1 MKQLT
6 QAFQVEYK
14 YNVFFTETLFQ
25 EQNPILFNFFNGFG
39 QKNYR
44 KKILFLIDE
53 QVINCHDY
61 LKSDIPNYFSKNHCV
76 ELIPEL
82 LILPGGEVA
91 KNDNH
96 TEKIV
101 EAIHQ
106 HGIDRHSFVAA
117 IGGGAILDLVGYAA
131 AISHRGVKHIR
142 IPTTVLSQN
151 DSGVGVKNGINFKGK
166 KNFIGTFSPPVAVFN
181 DYKFLETLEYRDW
194 RSGMAEA
201 VKVALIKDADFFE
214 WIEINSTLLIQKNKK
229 AMQYLIYRCAE
240 LHLQHI
246 SGGDPF
252 EIGSSRPLDFG
263 HWLAHKLEYL
273 SGFSIRHGEAVA
285 VGIAVDSVYSNLIGI
300 LPKKELDRI
309 INLLLKLG
317 FDLFHPTLI
326 EKDKINILNGLNE
339 FREHLGGQL
348 TIMLLEGIGK
358 GKEVN
363 EMNFELLKNA
373 IDRIQEWKI
382 MQPDNHNQRL
392 LSAFPATTFGINQ
405 KFQ

>member
-25 EQNPILFNFFNGFG
+25 ERNPTLFNFLNGFG
-39 QKNYR
+39 QKNYK

-76 ELIPEL
+76 DLVPEL
-82 LILPGGEVA
+82 LILPGGESA

-106 HGIDRHSFVAA
+106 YGIDRHSFVAA

-151 DSGVGVKNGINFKGK
+151 DSGVGVKNGINFRGK

-240 LHLQHI
+240 LHMQHI

-263 HWLAHKLEYL
+263 HWLAHKLEHL
-273 SGFSIRHGEAVA
+273 SGFSIRHGEAVS

-300 LPKKELDRI
+300 LPPKKLDKI

-339 FREHLGGQL
+339 FREHLGGHL
-348 TIMLLEGIGK
+348 TIMLLEDIGK
-358 GKEVN
+358 GIEVN
-363 EMNFELLKNA
+363 EMNFDLLKKA
-373 IDRIQEWKI
+373 IDSIQEWEI
-382 MQPDNHNQRL
+382 TQPDK
-392 LSAFPATTFGINQ
+392 Q
-405 KFQ
+405 KSNLPY

>member
-6 QAFQVEYK
+6 QAFQVEFK

-25 EQNPILFNFFNGFG
+25 VNNSALFNFFNGFG
-39 QKNYR
+39 QKNYK
-44 KKILFLIDE
+44 KKILFFIDE
-53 QVINCHDY
+53 EVINCHDY
-61 LKSDIPNYFSKNHCV
+61 LRSDIPNYFSKNHCV

-82 LILPGGEVA
+82 LILPGGEGA

-131 AISHRGVKHIR
+131 SISHRGVKHIR

-151 DSGVGVKNGINFKGK
+151 DSGVGVKNGINFRGK

-201 VKVALIKDADFFE
+201 VKVALIKDAGFFE

-263 HWLAHKLEYL
+263 HWLAHKLEHL
-273 SGFSIRHGEAVA
+273 SDFTIRHGEAVA

-300 LPKKELDRI
+300 LPQKKLDRI

-348 TIMLLEGIGK
+348 TIMLLEDIGK
-358 GKEVN
+358 GIEVN
-363 EMNFELLKNA
+363 KMDFELLKKA
-373 IDRIQEWKI
+373 IDIIQEWKI
-382 MQPDNHNQRL
+382 MKPDNHNQHV
-392 LSAFPATTFGINQ
+392 LSAFPASTFGINQ

>member
-25 EQNPILFNFFNGFG
+25 ENNSALFNFFNGFG

-82 LILPGGEVA
+82 LILPGGEGA

-117 IGGGAILDLVGYAA
+117 IGGGAILYLVGYAA
-131 AISHRGVKHIR
+131 SISHRGVKHIR

-151 DSGVGVKNGINFKGK
+151 DSGVGVKNGINFRGK

-252 EIGSSRPLDFG
+252 EVGSSRPLDFG
-263 HWLAHKLEYL
+263 HWLAHKLEHL

-285 VGIAVDSVYSNLIGI
+285 VGIAVDSVYSHLIGI

-348 TIMLLEGIGK
+348 TIMLLEDIGK
-358 GKEVN
+358 GIEVN
-363 EMNFELLKNA
+363 EMNFELLKKA
-373 IDRIQEWKI
+373 IDTIQEWKI
-382 MQPDNHNQRL
+382 MQPDNHNQRA
-392 LSAFPATTFGINQ
+392 LSALPAATFGINQ

>member
-14 YNVFFTETLFQ
+14 YNVFFTESLF
-25 EQNPILFNFFNGFG
+25 EEHNPTLFNFLNGFG
-39 QKNYR
+39 EKKYK
-44 KKILFLIDE
+44 KKILFLIDD
-53 QVINCHDY
+53 QVINCHEY
-61 LKSDIPNYFSKNHCV
+61 LKSHIPNYFSKNQCV
-76 ELIPEL
+76 HLASEL
-82 LILPGGEVA
+82 LIVPGGEGA
-91 KNDNH
+91 KNESNY

-101 EAIHQ
+101 EAIHRN
-106 HGIDRHSFVAA
+106 GIDRHSFVAA

-131 AISHRGVKHIR
+131 SISHRGVKHIR

-151 DSGVGVKNGINFKGK
+151 DSGVGVKNGINFRGK

-194 RSGMAEA
+194 RSGMSEA
-201 VKVALIKDADFFE
+201 VKVALIKDPDFFE

-263 HWLAHKLEYL
+263 HWLAHKLEHL

-285 VGIAVDSVYSNLIGI
+285 VGIAVDSVYSYLIGI
-300 LPKKELDRI
+300 LPKKELERI

-363 EMNFELLKNA
+363 EMNFELLKKA
-373 IDRIQEWKI
+373 IDTIQEWKI
-382 MQPDNHNQRL
+382 MQPDNHNQRA
-392 LSAFPATTFGINQ
+392 LSAFPAATFDINQ
-405 KFQ
+405 NF

>member
-14 YNVFFTETLFQ
+14 YNVFFTESLFQ
-25 EQNPILFNFFNGFG
+25 EHNPTLFNFLNGFG
-39 QKNYR
+39 QKNYK
-44 KKILFLIDE
+44 KKILFLIDD

-61 LKSDIPNYFSKNHCV
+61 LRSDIPNYFSKNHCV
-76 ELIPEL
+76 DLVSEL
-82 LILPGGEVA
+82 LILPGGENA

-96 TEKIV
+96 TESIV

-117 IGGGAILDLVGYAA
+117 IGGGAVLDLVGYAA

-166 KNFIGTFSPPVAVFN
+166 KNFIGSFSPPVAVFN

-201 VKVALIKDADFFE
+201 IKVALVKDADFFGWLE
-214 WIEINSTLLIQKNKK
+214 KNSTLLIQKDKE

-263 HWLAHKLEYL
+263 HWLAHKLEHL
-273 SGFSIRHGEAVA
+273 SDFSIRHGEAVA

-317 FDLFHPTLI
+317 FELFHPKLI
-326 EKDKINILNGLNE
+326 EKNKINILNGLNE
-339 FREHLGGQL
+339 FREHLGGHL
-348 TIMLLEGIGK
+348 TIMLLEDIGK
-358 GKEVN
+358 GIEVN
-363 EMNFELLKNA
+363 EMDFELLKRA
-373 IDRIQEWKI
+373 IDTIQDWEI
-382 MQPDNHNQRL
+382 MQKQPT
-392 LSAFPATTFGINQ
+392 LSALHSITSAINQ
-405 KFQ
+405 EIQY